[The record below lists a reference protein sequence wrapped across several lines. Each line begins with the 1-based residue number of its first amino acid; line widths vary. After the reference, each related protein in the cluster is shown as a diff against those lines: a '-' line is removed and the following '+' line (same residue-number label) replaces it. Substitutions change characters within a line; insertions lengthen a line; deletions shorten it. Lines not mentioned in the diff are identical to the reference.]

1 MSPVQ
6 YNGTLSSAC
15 RDNPHSERE
24 HSGHTLFGQEGHN
37 AMIPQCGSGDDRDS
51 LKKRNKVQMTCLVFR
66 FFFVFLFVF

>member
-1 MSPVQ
+1 MSSVQ

-37 AMIPQCGSGDDRDS
+37 AMIPQCGSADDRDS
-51 LKKRNKVQMTCLVFR
+51 LKNGIKCK
-66 FFFVFLFVF
+66 